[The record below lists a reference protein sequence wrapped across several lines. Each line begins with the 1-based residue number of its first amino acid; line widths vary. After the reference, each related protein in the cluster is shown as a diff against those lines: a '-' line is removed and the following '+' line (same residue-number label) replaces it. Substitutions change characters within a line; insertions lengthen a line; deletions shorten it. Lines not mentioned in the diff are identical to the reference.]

1 MKKTITIE
9 DIDATIPSAADGHVS
24 RIDDRTME
32 NEFKRAYRNLEQRMK
47 ALAEP
52 DDNGVYLP
60 NPEPT
65 GTVDY
70 IFVCMEPSL
79 GRWARSVEDARTKV
93 AKGFRNFLAGIE
105 PMLLHFSARRFLC
118 DTGQRYHITDFSK
131 GAMLV
136 EHAGKA
142 RTDRYSKWYELLQEE
157 IDLIAAPDASVIAV
171 GNAVAEHLR
180 RHGFHR
186 KVTSVIHY
194 SPLASRAR
202 AARLEGHKDL
212 FPEFASSISKQDI
225 LSTAR
230 EVLEESKVPP
240 EIYREAF
247 SIVEKSQL
255 SESRRKLLYCYKLD
269 FEAIRA

>member
-1 MKKTITIE
+1 
-9 DIDATIPSAADGHVS
+9 
-24 RIDDRTME
+24 ME
-32 NEFKRAYRNLEQRMK
+32 NEFRRAYRNLDQRMK
-47 ALAEP
+47 ALAES
-52 DDNGVYLP
+52 DDGVYLP

-79 GRWARSVEDARTKV
+79 GHWARSTEEARARV
-93 AKGFRNFLAGIE
+93 ASGFRNFLAGIE

-118 DTGQRYHITDFSK
+118 DTGQRYYITDFSK

-142 RTDRYSKWYELLQEE
+142 RTDRYDKWYALLQEE
-157 IDLIAAPDASVIAV
+157 IDLIAAPGASVIAV
-171 GNAVAEHLR
+171 GKAVAEHLR
-180 RHGFHR
+180 RYGFHR
-186 KVTSVIHY
+186 KVTPVIHY

-202 AARLEGHKDL
+202 AARLEGHEDRFRK
-212 FPEFASSISKQDI
+212 FASSISTQDI
-225 LSTAR
+225 LATAR

-240 EIYREAF
+240 AIYSEAF
-247 SIVEKSQL
+247 SIVARSQL
-255 SESRRKLLYCYKLD
+255 SESRRKLVYCYKLD